1 MKMENAPARD
11 ILLEAE
17 PEETD
22 KERMDRLIKAAGT
35 AAEFLSADLGTI
47 VDNTA
52 ATATL
57 NSPAGEWEGGLPGAD
72 KILERLRNISF
83 EAAEFSRFCST
94 SRAAEGTDGG
104 GSEDV
109 IERAEALCGSIEDA
123 LSAHG
128 HADKCFVAGER
139 QACLDDAASS
149 GEYSLGDIPCP
160 NGRRDLALRLSAARD
175 ALHPVIGER
184 TSAGS
189 LKVAILRLKASMT
202 GNLGQAKNEVLF
214 ESQLR
219 DLLIRASEL
228 DNSISHIKESM
239 YDRGMGLDDDTE
251 KGLGQGVDRDDL
263 EERLTS
269 KADVSWVQHEL
280 QRLWNALDSRVTA
293 AAVVAAVST
302 STVGCGD
309 QSAEPT
315 RPQSAPSLNSHPE
328 NPEVAGEES
337 QASSPAPSRSTVDPL
352 PSPSTLTAGAVRDP
366 GVDARTGGGYA
377 DQQRRPSFNEGLS
390 LMNNLLRK
398 TSRLEQQ
405 VGGKVQ
411 YFRIGKHRPLGW
423 VGGGRCT
430 IYFLRPTVAGEKA
443 VHRLPSASLTSNH
456 S

>member
-1 MKMENAPARD
+1 MENAPARD

-22 KERMDRLIKAAGT
+22 AERMDRLVKAAGI

-52 ATATL
+52 ATAAL
-57 NSPAGEWEGGLPGAD
+57 NNSTGEWEGELPGAE
-72 KILERLRNISF
+72 KILERLRSISF
-83 EAAEFSRFCST
+83 EASEFSRFCST
-94 SRAAEGTDGG
+94 SWAAEGTDGSVSG
-104 GSEDV
+104 DA
-109 IERAEALCGSIEDA
+109 IERAEALCGSIEDT

-128 HADKCFVAGER
+128 HADKCFVASER
-139 QACLDDAASS
+139 QTCLDDAASS

-189 LKVAILRLKASMT
+189 LKVAILRLRASMT

-219 DLLIRASEL
+219 DLLIRVSEL
-228 DNSISHIKESM
+228 DSSIAHMKESV
-239 YDRGMGLDDDTE
+239 YDRGMDPDDDTE
-251 KGLGQGVDRDDL
+251 KGVGQGIDRDGL

-280 QRLWNALDSRVTA
+280 QRLWNALDSRVTPA
-293 AAVVAAVST
+293 AAVST

-309 QSAEPT
+309 RSADFI

-337 QASSPAPSRSTVDPL
+337 QTSSPAPSRSTVDPL
-352 PSPSTLTAGAVRDP
+352 SSPSTLTAGVMRDP
-366 GVDARTGGGYA
+366 GVEARTVGGHA
-377 DQQRRPSFNEGLS
+377 DHPRRPSFNEGLS

-405 VGGKVQ
+405 VGGKAQHFGNRNTFAIRLGGCRAVYYTFSVPWQ
-411 YFRIGKHRPLGW
+411 REKIQSISYRPQ
-423 VGGGRCT
+423 
-430 IYFLRPTVAGEKA
+430 A
-443 VHRLPSASLTSNH
+443 
-456 S
+456 